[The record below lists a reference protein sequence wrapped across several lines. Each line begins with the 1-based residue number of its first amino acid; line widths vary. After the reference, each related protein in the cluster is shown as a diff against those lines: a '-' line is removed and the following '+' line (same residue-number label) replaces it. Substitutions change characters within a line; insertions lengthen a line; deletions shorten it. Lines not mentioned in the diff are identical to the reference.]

1 MADLKKLAECVVR
14 GHIDAKAPYPP
25 DMKGQP
31 GVRELVK
38 QAIDEK
44 LNPETILNE
53 GLVVGMDEV
62 GRRFRENEYFVPDV
76 LISAKAMKTGSD
88 QLKPLLAESGAKPR
102 GTVLI
107 GTVEGDMH
115 DIGKNL
121 VGMMLEGAGFR
132 VVDLGVNVSADKFK
146 AAMKENHEASII
158 ALSALL
164 TTTMVNMRKTIEAVK
179 AENAKMKFMV
189 GGAPVTDSFAKE
201 IGADGYAPDA
211 SRAVD
216 VAKSF
221 MA

>member
-31 GVRELVK
+31 GVVELVK

-44 LNPETILNE
+44 MKPESILND

-76 LISAKAMKTGSD
+76 LISAKAMKAGSD
-88 QLKPLLAESGAKPR
+88 LLKPLLAEAGAKPR

-121 VGMMLEGAGFR
+121 VAMMLEGSGFR

-146 AAMKENHEASII
+146 AALKENTEATIV

-179 AENAKMKFMV
+179 AENPKVKFMV

-201 IGADGYAPDA
+201 IGADGYSPDA